1 MFIDLIELFH
11 KKYSFASLYDVELA
25 HLLSGIKNKH
35 FSLTSCGFFF
45 SDISGIEP
53 RQDIKYALYAIRMFQ
68 PYCKGDLLFPFLADL
83 RHAKSNIKAQ
93 GDGMNIAQE
102 EMRGLPG
109 EAEAA
114 LYFFLNRSFARSED
128 HSDRYGRFILCHMD
142 IDDAEN
148 FSADITDT
156 VTLELFRFTV
166 LASSSID
173 SGINLYLCEND
184 EMDKPINRLRITNQD
199 IPDRMLDEVYI
210 WIDNSMNR
218 MTFTELSALARDMRH
233 FSMLVKNS
241 RYIPM
246 ETLVMENLGLTL
258 KIIKSLFTVY
268 VTIPPAEKKEILGN
282 MIDFVKKSGRNT
294 DIGSINTIFSQN
306 AAYLASKIRENGFK
320 MKEAEEID
328 ETLSMAYSH
337 GFRPEIGA
345 LQDAV
350 YPYYSGAKASDV
362 PDDLA
367 RKTYLALNFE

>member
-1 MFIDLIELFH
+1 MDKNGRLTQIIAILVIVVIIIGIYVVKNGGNEELQGAID
-11 KKYSFASLYDVELA
+11 
-25 HLLSGIKNKH
+25 
-35 FSLTSCGFFF
+35 TSRG
-45 SDISGIEP
+45 
-53 RQDIKYALYAIRMFQ
+53 
-68 PYCKGDLLFPFLADL
+68 
-83 RHAKSNIKAQ
+83 
-93 GDGMNIAQE
+93 IAQE
-102 EMRGLPG
+102 GIVPLEISSFTPEM
-109 EAEAA
+109 
-114 LYFFLNRSFARSED
+114 
-128 HSDRYGRFILCHMD
+128 
-142 IDDAEN
+142 
-148 FSADITDT
+148 IT
-156 VTLELFRFTV
+156 E
-166 LASSSID
+166 S
-173 SGINLYLCEND
+173 
-184 EMDKPINRLRITNQD
+184 DKPMIIVLGESWCQPCLRMMD
-199 IPDRMLDEVYI
+199 DLYR
-210 WIDNSMNR
+210 WIDISMSS
-218 MTFTELSALARDMRH
+218 MTFSELSDLARDMRH

-241 RYIPM
+241 KYVPL
-246 ETLVMENLGLTL
+246 ETNIMENLGLTL